1 MTITEVKPEYV
12 LQTLG
17 KGTKV
22 TACDFSTNRM
32 SDCGEMT
39 VNAINAFIEKGTVK
53 FYTVVASE

>member
-1 MTITEVKPEYV
+1 MTISEIKTEFV
-12 LQTLG
+12 LATLG

-22 TACDFSTNRM
+22 VACDFATNRM

-53 FYTVVASE
+53 FFTVVNNA